1 MPEPAL
7 QAPGHAVPQAPGH
20 ATLQA
25 PGHAVPGRRA
35 LIASTAALPLLLVVA
50 GCRSSDAFAGPD
62 PLAGRP
68 PLGHDVVTLQAVI
81 AAEENLIALYR
92 TAIGADQGAATRLR
106 TLRSLLSQ
114 HEQHLAQLKTM
125 LVIPPGMSASPA
137 HPAATSA
144 SASASATASPRPAR
158 VSTARLRAA
167 EQASAASLVRQLG
180 AVPPALA
187 QLFASIAAS
196 DATHVTALGG

>member
-1 MPEPAL
+1 M
-7 QAPGHAVPQAPGH
+7 PQAPGC
-20 ATLQA
+20 AAPQA
-25 PGHAVPGRRA
+25 PGWALPGRRA
-35 LIASTAALPLLLVVA
+35 LIASAALPLLLAVA

-68 PLGHDVVTLQAVI
+68 PLGHDVLTLQAVI

-106 TLRSLLSQ
+106 TLKSLLSQ

-125 LVIPPGMSASPA
+125 LVIPPGMSPSPV
-137 HPAATSA
+137 HPAA
-144 SASASATASPRPAR
+144 SASAGGSAGGPGSAAASPRPAR
-158 VSTARLRAA
+158 VSTERLRAA
-167 EQASAASLVRQLG
+167 ERASAASLVRQLG
-180 AVPPALA
+180 AMPPALA